1 MVILV
6 LLSVLMIL
14 LGLVSSHLSPDR
26 SIAFVSLRVAL
37 PVPVVLF
44 VLFAPIFLGTLL
56 ATPEQ
61 CGVDAC
67 GMTAALTLI
76 GMLFAGI
83 LPLLGWPL
91 ALLGA
96 IVERRWLG
104 DQGDRL

>member
-1 MVILV
+1 MV
-6 LLSVLMIL
+6 LLGLLLVLMIL
-14 LGLVSSHLSPDR
+14 LGLVSSHLSTDR

-44 VLFAPIFLGTLL
+44 VLFAPVYLASLR

-67 GMTAALTLI
+67 GMTGALTWM
-76 GMLFAGI
+76 GMLASGI
-83 LPLLGWPL
+83 LLVLGWPL

-104 DQGDRL
+104 GHGDRL